1 MLIVIII
8 INILLVQLCLGFS
21 FLFTVC
27 LLSVGYKIRVDQT
40 TKKIVEDEITRKQNE
55 YERSEKVMMINK
67 LYEMKK
73 VLNLVLLCLLSCDFV
88 HSCVALARY

>member
-1 MLIVIII
+1 MLIII
-8 INILLVQLCLGFS
+8 IIILLVDFCLDFS
-21 FLFTVC
+21 LLFTVC

-40 TKKIVEDEITRKQNE
+40 TKKIVEDEITKKQNE
-55 YERSEKVMMINK
+55 YERSEKMMMISK

-73 VLNLVLLCLLSCDFV
+73 VLNLVLLCFFSCAFV